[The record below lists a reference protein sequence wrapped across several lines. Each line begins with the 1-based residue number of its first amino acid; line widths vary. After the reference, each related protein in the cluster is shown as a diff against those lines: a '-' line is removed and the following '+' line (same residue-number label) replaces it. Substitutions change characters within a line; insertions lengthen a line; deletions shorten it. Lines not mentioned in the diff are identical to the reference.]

1 MLLRIGHGSYL
12 YFVSNFIKMFVTF
25 FIKYDVYILIT
36 SKAFRRQWDNFL
48 QSAEN
53 LHVNQELYPK
63 QNYLS

>member
-12 YFVSNFIKMFVTF
+12 YFVSNFIKMLVTL
-25 FIKYDVYILIT
+25 FIKNDVYILIT

-53 LHVNQELYPK
+53 LLVNQELYPK